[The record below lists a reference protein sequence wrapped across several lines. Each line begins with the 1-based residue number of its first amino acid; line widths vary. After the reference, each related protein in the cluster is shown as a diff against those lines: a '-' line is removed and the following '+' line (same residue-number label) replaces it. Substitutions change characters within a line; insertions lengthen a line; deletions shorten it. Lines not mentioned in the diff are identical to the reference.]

1 MLDRSTRTIQVGL
14 IGSGIQLSRSPAM
27 HEAEGRENGVA
38 LSYELIDLDRLG
50 AGAKAGHGAG
60 VGVGVEALGDI
71 LRDVENRGFA
81 GVNVTHPAKQAVI
94 PHLHALSP
102 EAEALGAVNTV
113 VLRDGRRIGHN
124 TDCSGFAEGFRRA
137 LPQADLSS
145 AVQLGA
151 GGAGAAVAH
160 AMLQLGTKQ
169 LTIFDNDA
177 ARAEALAQRL
187 SPLFPKASVDVG
199 DDLSA
204 AMASASGL
212 VHATP
217 TGTAAHPGLPLP
229 GDFLDTRHF
238 VAEIVYF
245 PLETELLR
253 LARAKGCATVDGGG
267 MAVFQAVGAFRLFTG
282 IEPDAARMLAHFAAM
297 GTSGT

>member
-1 MLDRSTRTIQVGL
+1 MLERSTRTIQVGL
-14 IGSGIQLSRSPAM
+14 IGSGIQLSRSPAL
-27 HEAEGRENGVA
+27 HEAEGRANGLA
-38 LSYELIDLDRLG
+38 LSYELIDLDLLSE
-50 AGAKAGHGAG
+50 KAGHT
-60 VGVGVEALGDI
+60 VGIEALGDI
-71 LRDVENRGFA
+71 LRDAERRGFA

-94 PHLHALSP
+94 PHLDSLSP

-124 TDCSGFAEGFRRA
+124 TDCSGFAEGFRLA
-137 LPQADLSS
+137 LPRTDIS
-145 AVQLGA
+145 ATVQLGA

-160 AMLQLGTKQ
+160 AMLQLGTKH

-177 ARAEALAQRL
+177 ARAEALTQRL
-187 SPLFPKASVDVG
+187 APLFPQARIAPG
-199 DDLSA
+199 DDLEA
-204 AMASASGL
+204 AMSGANGL

-217 TGTAAHPGLPLP
+217 TGMAAHPGLPLP
-229 GDFLDTRHF
+229 ADLLRPEHF

-245 PLETELLR
+245 PLETALLR
-253 LARAKGCATVDGGG
+253 VARAKGCATVDGGG

-282 IEPDAARMLAHFAAM
+282 IEPDAPRMLAHFAAM